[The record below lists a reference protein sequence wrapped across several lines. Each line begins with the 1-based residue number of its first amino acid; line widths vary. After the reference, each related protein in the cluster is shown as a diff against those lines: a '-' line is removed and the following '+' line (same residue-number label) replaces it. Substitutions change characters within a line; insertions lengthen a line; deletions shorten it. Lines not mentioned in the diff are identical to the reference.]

1 MNLHQRQVDFIAR
14 YSILPDP
21 HERLAALTSR
31 RSPLGVIPPEARV
44 DSALVR
50 GCISRVW
57 LAGKMENGRCRFQ
70 MHAES
75 ALVRGLAA
83 ALCELYDDAL
93 PQEILDEEPELFEA
107 LGIAANLTPTRL
119 NGLAHL
125 RGRMVEFARSQLA

>member
-1 MNLHQRQVDFIAR
+1 MNLHQRQAAFIAR
-14 YSILPDP
+14 YLILPDP
-21 HERLAALTSR
+21 HERLAALTVR
-31 RSPLGVIPPEARV
+31 RCSLTPLPPEARV

-83 ALCELYDDAL
+83 ALCELYDDAE
-93 PQEILDEEPELFEA
+93 PQEILDEEPEMFEA
-107 LGIAANLTPTRL
+107 LGIAANLSPTRL

-125 RGRMVEFARSQLA
+125 RGRIAEFARSQFA

>member
-1 MNLHQRQVDFIAR
+1 MNLHQRQAAFIAR

-21 HERLAALTSR
+21 HERLAALTTR
-31 RSPLGVIPPEARV
+31 RCPLAPLPLEERV

-83 ALCELYDDAL
+83 ALCELYDDAE

-107 LGIAANLTPTRL
+107 LGIAANLSPTRL
-119 NGLAHL
+119 NGLAQL
-125 RGRMVEFARSQLA
+125 RGRIVEFARSQLA